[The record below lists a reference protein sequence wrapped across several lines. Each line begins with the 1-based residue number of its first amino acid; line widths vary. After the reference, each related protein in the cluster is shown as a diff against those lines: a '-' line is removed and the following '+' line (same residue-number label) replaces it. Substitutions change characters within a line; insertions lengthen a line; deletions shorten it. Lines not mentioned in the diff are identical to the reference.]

1 MTKFLK
7 SDAEQERQPNTSPPI
22 CHYIGIDSSTNMIQK
37 HLNIFSNP
45 VSAMEA
51 SDLHYPSNSFNKVFA
66 FSVFHYFPDRAYFD
80 QALAEAIRIAQ
91 CG

>member
-1 MTKFLK
+1 
-7 SDAEQERQPNTSPPI
+7 
-22 CHYIGIDSSTNMIQK
+22 
-37 HLNIFSNP
+37 
-45 VSAMEA
+45 MEA